1 MNVVS
6 VFDEAQERDDA
17 ELMERA
23 YAETNSVEEVP
34 ALCPVCDV
42 PLPEHH
48 VTRWYS
54 RRYDVWSEK
63 MAPQGMTCFVV
74 DLRRMPDEAALIL
87 RRRER
92 AERGRRKGAK
102 EGVDFHDPTLKRR
115 AVEQTT
121 AWRKA
126 GRPKRRKRR

>member
-1 MNVVS
+1 MNAS
-6 VFDEAQERDDA
+6 DA
-17 ELMERA
+17 ADVLELSDA
-23 YAETNSVEEVP
+23 ATVEDVP

-54 RRYDVWSEK
+54 RRYDVWSDK
-63 MAPQGMTCFVV
+63 MIAQGLTCFVV
-74 DLRRMPDEAALIL
+74 DWRRLPDEARLLA
-87 RRRER
+87 RRKR
-92 AERGRRKGAK
+92 AERGRRLGAK

-115 AVEQTT
+115 AAAQTA

-126 GRPKRRKRR
+126 GRPRRKRR